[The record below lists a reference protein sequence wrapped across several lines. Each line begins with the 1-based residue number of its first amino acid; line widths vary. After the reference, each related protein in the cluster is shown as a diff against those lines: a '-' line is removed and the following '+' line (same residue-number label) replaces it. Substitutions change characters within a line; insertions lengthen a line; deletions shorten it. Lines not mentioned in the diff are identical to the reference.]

1 MESVQMLELIQNTS
15 GVYTITGGPS
25 GFSGGVAGRAVNNSD
40 YNISRGEIRKIEKSL
55 LEKITG
61 VDSRNIIMLEQVHGD
76 SIIHVV
82 SEPSEN
88 QVAVAEA
95 DGLITALPGICL
107 VIRTAD
113 CVPVFVYDPV
123 EKVLG
128 AVHSGWKGTLLD
140 IAGRCV
146 RDILRIY
153 GSKPENMYAF
163 ILPSIGPES
172 YEVNNDVAKFFP
184 DETAERNGRL
194 FVNLWQSV
202 EKSLKKEGIDDSK
215 IFNSRVCNMKNSGD
229 FYSHRCGDM
238 GRNLNYAF
246 MA

>member
-1 MESVQMLELIQNTS
+1 MSELIQKTS
-15 GVYTITGGPS
+15 GDYVIKGGPS
-25 GFSGGVAGRAVNNSD
+25 GFYGGVAGRVVNTSD
-40 YNISRGEIRKIEKSL
+40 YNGSRGAIRMIEKSI

-61 VDSRNIIMLEQVHGD
+61 IDSRNIIMLEQVHGD

-82 SEPSEN
+82 SEPSED

-113 CVPVFVYDPV
+113 CVPVFMYDPV

-140 IAGRCV
+140 ISGRCV
-146 RDILRIY
+146 NDIVRIY

-163 ILPSIGPES
+163 ILPSIGPEF

-184 DETAERNGRL
+184 DETEERDGKL
-194 FVNLWQSV
+194 FVNLWQRV
-202 EKSLKKEGIDDSK
+202 EKSLKKEGIDESR
-215 IFNSRVCNMKNSGD
+215 IFNSGICNRKNCKE
-229 FYSHRCGDM
+229 FYSHRNGDM

-246 MA
+246 IK

>member
-1 MESVQMLELIQNTS
+1 MSELIQTS
-15 GVYTITGGPS
+15 SGDYTVHGGPS
-25 GFSGGVAGRAVNNSD
+25 GFSVGVAGRAINNTD
-40 YNISRGEIRKIEKSL
+40 YNVSRGEIRKIEKSI

-61 VDSRNIIMLEQVHGD
+61 IDSRKVVMLEQVHGD

-82 SEPSEN
+82 SEPSED
-88 QVAVAEA
+88 QIAVAEA

-113 CVPVFVYDPV
+113 CVPVFIYDPV
-123 EKVLG
+123 EKILG

-140 IAGRCV
+140 ISGRCV
-146 RDILRIY
+146 RDIVKIY

-172 YEVNNDVAKFFP
+172 YEVNSDVAKFFP
-184 DETAERNGRL
+184 DESVERNGRL

-202 EKSLKKEGIDDSK
+202 EKSLKKEGIVDSK
-215 IFNSRVCNMKNSGD
+215 IFNSRVCNMKNSGE
-229 FYSHRCGDM
+229 FYSHRRGHL

-246 MA
+246 MT

>member
-1 MESVQMLELIQNTS
+1 MSELIQT
-15 GVYTITGGPS
+15 TTGDYIISDGPP
-25 GFSGGVAGRAVNNSD
+25 GFSGGVAGRVVNTSD
-40 YNISRGEIRKIEKSL
+40 YNVSRGEIRKIEKSI

-61 VDSRNIIMLEQVHGD
+61 IDSRKTVMLEQVHGD

-82 SEPSEN
+82 SEPSED
-88 QVAVAEA
+88 QIAVAEA

-140 IAGRCV
+140 ISGRCV
-146 RDILRIY
+146 RDIARIY

-172 YEVNNDVAKFFP
+172 YEVNSDVAKFFS
-184 DETAERNGRL
+184 DETVERDGRL

-202 EKSLKKEGIDDSK
+202 EKSLKKEGVDETR
-215 IFNSRVCNMKNSGD
+215 IFNSGICNLKNHRA
-229 FYSHRCGDM
+229 FYSHRHGDM

-246 MA
+246 MM

>member
-1 MESVQMLELIQNTS
+1 MPELIQNIS
-15 GVYTITGGPS
+15 GDYIINGVPS
-25 GFSGGVAGRAVNNSD
+25 GFSGGVAGRVINTSD
-40 YNISRGEIRKIEKSL
+40 YSISRGEIRKIEKSV
-55 LEKITG
+55 LERLTG
-61 VDSRNIIMLEQVHGD
+61 IDSRNIIMLEQIHGD

-82 SEPSEN
+82 SEPSED
-88 QVAVAEA
+88 QIAVAEA

-113 CVPVFVYDPV
+113 CVPVFIYDPV

-140 IAGRCV
+140 ISGRCV
-146 RDILRIY
+146 RDIARIY

-184 DETAERNGRL
+184 EETVEKNGRL

-202 EKSLKKEGIDDSK
+202 EKSLKKEGIDDLK
-215 IFNSRVCNMKNSGD
+215 IFNSRVCNMKNSGE
-229 FYSHRCGDM
+229 FFSHRRGDM
-238 GRNLNYAF
+238 GRNLNYAY
-246 MA
+246 MM

>member
-1 MESVQMLELIQNTS
+1 MFELIQNSS
-15 GVYTITGGPS
+15 GDYVIQGGPS
-25 GFSGGVAGRAVNNSD
+25 GFSGGVAGRAINNSD
-40 YNISRGEIRKIEKSL
+40 YNVSRGEIRKIEKSI
-55 LEKITG
+55 LEKITCI
-61 VDSRNIIMLEQVHGD
+61 DSRNIIMLEQVHGD

-82 SEPSEN
+82 SEPSED

-140 IAGRCV
+140 ISGRCV
-146 RDILRIY
+146 RDIVRIY

-163 ILPSIGPES
+163 ILPSIGPDS
-172 YEVNNDVAKFFP
+172 YEVNSDVAKFFP
-184 DETAERNGRL
+184 DESVERNGRL
-194 FVNLWQSV
+194 FVNLWQRV
-202 EKSLKKEGIDDSK
+202 EKSLKKEGIGNRN
-215 IFNSRVCNMKNSGD
+215 IFNPRVCNMKNYRE
-229 FYSHRCGDM
+229 FYSHRHGDL

-246 MA
+246 MM

>member
-1 MESVQMLELIQNTS
+1 MFELIQNNS
-15 GVYTITGGPS
+15 GEYIIQGGPS
-25 GFSGGVAGRAVNNSD
+25 GFSGGVAGRAINTSD
-40 YNISRGEIRKIEKSL
+40 YNISRGEIRKIEKSI
-55 LEKITG
+55 LEKITCI
-61 VDSRNIIMLEQVHGD
+61 DSRNIIMLEQVHGD

-82 SEPSEN
+82 SEPSED

-140 IAGRCV
+140 ISGRCV
-146 RDILRIY
+146 RDIVRIY

-184 DETAERNGRL
+184 DESVERNGRL
-194 FVNLWQSV
+194 FVNLWQRV
-202 EKSLKKEGIDDSK
+202 EKSLKKEGIYDSK
-215 IFNSRVCNMKNSGD
+215 IFNPRICNRKNNRE
-229 FYSHRCGDM
+229 FYSHRHGDL

-246 MA
+246 MM

>member
-1 MESVQMLELIQNTS
+1 MSELIQTIS
-15 GVYTITGGPS
+15 GDYLINGGPP
-25 GFSGGVAGRAVNNSD
+25 GFSGGVAGRAINTSD
-40 YNISRGEIRKIEKSL
+40 YNVSRGEIRKIEKSI

-61 VDSRNIIMLEQVHGD
+61 IDSRKVVMLEQVHGD

-82 SEPSEN
+82 SEPSED
-88 QVAVAEA
+88 QIAVAEA

-123 EKVLG
+123 ERVLG

-140 IAGRCV
+140 ISGRCV
-146 RDILRIY
+146 RDIARIY
-153 GSKPENMYAF
+153 GSNPENMYAF

-172 YEVNNDVAKFFP
+172 YEVNSDVAKFFP
-184 DETAERNGRL
+184 DETVERNGRL
-194 FVNLWQSV
+194 FINLWQSV
-202 EKSLKKEGIDDSK
+202 EKSLKQEGVHETK
-215 IFNSRVCNMKNSGD
+215 IFNSRLCNMKHSGE
-229 FYSHRCGDM
+229 FYSHRRGDM
-238 GRNLNYAF
+238 GRNLNYAY

>member
-1 MESVQMLELIQNTS
+1 MCELKQKTS
-15 GVYTITGGPS
+15 GDYIISGGPS
-25 GFSGGVAGRAVNNSD
+25 GFSAGVAGRAINTSD
-40 YNISRGEIRKIEKSL
+40 YNSSRGEIRRTEKSL

-61 VDSRNIIMLEQVHGD
+61 IDSRNIVMLEQVHGD

-82 SEPSEN
+82 SQPSED
-88 QVAVAEA
+88 QVAAAEA

-113 CVPVFVYDPV
+113 CVPVFIYDPV

-140 IAGRCV
+140 ISGRCV
-146 RDILRIY
+146 RDIVRIY
-153 GSKPENMYAF
+153 GSKPENMHAF

-172 YEVNNDVAKFFP
+172 YEVNHDVAKYFP
-184 DETAERNGRL
+184 EESEGRNGRL
-194 FVNLWQSV
+194 FVDLWRSV
-202 EKSLKKEGIDDSK
+202 EKSLKREGLADGK
-215 IFNSRVCNMKNSGD
+215 IFNARICNRKNHQE
-229 FYSHRCGDM
+229 FYSHRFGDL

-246 MA
+246 MS